1 MNISKLL
8 KDRKILILIV
18 AVTLSVFLILF
29 KGIDYGIDLSG
40 GVVIVLKAE
49 KPMTEEEKQLT
60 VDIIEKR
67 LNANGLSDVTV
78 YPRGEDEIIVMI
90 PNSSDTD
97 RIIKVLQHQGV
108 FEAKIDNITAYT
120 GKDVR
125 LVEPPQKIPQG
136 DTWAYGVP
144 FELTLEGAKKFAKV
158 AEGKAYHR
166 VELYMDGKLI
176 SAPTLSPDLADGRPH
191 PNQVI
196 TVGGYPPTKEEA
208 DEAMAIYSALKS
220 GALPVKLDIEY
231 TYAVSSEFGKEFL
244 RGTVIALLL
253 AFIAVGIIVSV
264 RYKQPKIAIPILITC
279 LSEVIIILGFASL
292 IDWKLD
298 LPSIAGIIAAV
309 GTGVDNQ
316 IVITDET
323 LKRGAGKI
331 RASIKRAFFIIFA
344 SASTSIAAM
353 LPLFVLGV
361 GMLKGFAIT
370 TIAGVLVGIFITRP
384 AFARIIEE
392 MFKKF

>member
-1 MNISKLL
+1 
-8 KDRKILILIV
+8 
-18 AVTLSVFLILF
+18 
-29 KGIDYGIDLSG
+29 
-40 GVVIVLKAE
+40 
-49 KPMTEEEKQLT
+49 
-60 VDIIEKR
+60 
-67 LNANGLSDVTV
+67 
-78 YPRGEDEIIVMI
+78 
-90 PNSSDTD
+90 
-97 RIIKVLQHQGV
+97 
-108 FEAKIDNITAYT
+108 
-120 GKDVR
+120 
-125 LVEPPQKIPQG
+125 
-136 DTWAYGVP
+136 
-144 FELTLEGAKKFAKV
+144 
-158 AEGKAYHR
+158 
-166 VELYMDGKLI
+166 MDGKLI
-176 SAPTLSPDLADGRPH
+176 SAPVLSPDLADGKPH
-191 PNQVI
+191 PQQVI
-196 TVGGYPPTKEEA
+196 TVGAYPPTKEEI

-231 TYAVSSEFGKEFL
+231 ISTISPEFGKEFL
-244 RGTVIALLL
+244 KGTAIALLL
-253 AFIAVGIIVSV
+253 AFIAVGIIVSI

-279 LSEVIIILGFASL
+279 ISEVIIILGFASL

-316 IVITDET
+316 IVITDEA

-344 SASTSIAAM
+344 SAATSIAAM

-370 TIAGVLVGIFITRP
+370 TIAGVLIGIFITRP

>member
-8 KDRKILILIV
+8 KDKKILTLIIFLV
-18 AVTLSVFLILF
+18 VSLFLIAF

-40 GVVIVLKAE
+40 GTVIVLKAE
-49 KPMTEEEKQLT
+49 RPMNNEEMQLT
-60 VDIIEKR
+60 VEIIEKR
-67 LNANGLSDVTV
+67 LNVNGLSDVTV
-78 YPRGEDEIIVMI
+78 YPRGNDEIIVMV
-90 PNSSDTD
+90 PNSSDTE
-97 RIIKVLQHQGV
+97 RIIKVLEHQGV

-120 GKDVR
+120 GKDVKI
-125 LVEPPQKIPQG
+125 VEPPTKIPQG
-136 DTWAYGVP
+136 DSWAYGVP
-144 FELTLEGAKKFAKV
+144 FELTLEGAKKFAEV
-158 AEGKAYHR
+158 AEGKAYHK
-166 VELYMDGKLI
+166 VELYMDGELI
-176 SAPTLSPDLADGRPH
+176 SAPVLSPELADGKPH
-191 PNQVI
+191 PKQVI
-196 TVGGYPPTKEEA
+196 TVGNYPPTKEEI

-220 GALPVKLDIEY
+220 GALPVKLEIEY

-244 RGTVIALLL
+244 KGTATALLL
-253 AFIAVGIIVSV
+253 AFIAVGVIVSI

-279 LSEVIIILGFASL
+279 LSEIVIILGFASL

-316 IVITDET
+316 IVITDEA

-344 SASTSIAAM
+344 SAATSIAAM

-370 TIAGVLVGIFITRP
+370 TIAGVLIGIFITRP
-384 AFARIIEE
+384 AFARIVED

>member
-18 AVTLSVFLILF
+18 AITLSVFLILF

-90 PNSSDTD
+90 PNSSNTD
-97 RIIKVLQHQGV
+97 RIIKVLKHQGV

-120 GKDVR
+120 GKDVKI
-125 LVEPPQKIPQG
+125 VESPQKIPQG
-136 DTWAYGVP
+136 NTWAYGVP
-144 FELTLEGAKKFAKV
+144 FELTLEGAKNFAKV

-191 PNQVI
+191 PQQVI

-253 AFIAVGIIVSV
+253 AFIAVGIIVAV

-316 IVITDET
+316 IVITDEA

-370 TIAGVLVGIFITRP
+370 TIAGVLIGIFITRP

>member
-8 KDRKILILIV
+8 KDRKIQILIV

-125 LVEPPQKIPQG
+125 LVNPPQKIPQG
-136 DTWAYGVP
+136 NTWAYGVH

-253 AFIAVGIIVSV
+253 AFIAVGIIVAV